1 MSELT
6 QRTIGEHAEA
16 LCKKEYSSVQLTQAY
31 LDQIDAKDK
40 TIGAYITVTAERAL
54 ERAKAFDEGKD
65 SVCDISPLAGIPC
78 AVKDNMCTKGV
89 KTTCASKM
97 LGGYVPPY
105 SAHVVERLE
114 QSGAIILGKLNMDE
128 FAMGST
134 TENSAFKVC
143 RNPMDTDRV
152 PGGSSGGSA
161 AAVAAKE
168 AVYTLG
174 SDTGGSIRQP
184 ASFCGVVGMKPTYGS
199 VSRYGLIAFASSLDQ
214 IGPITSTVFDNALV
228 LNAIVGHDRK
238 DATSVKRIYE
248 DFTADIKKGVKGMKI
263 GIPLQFFGEGIS
275 GDVKAAVLAAAE
287 AYRTMGA
294 ELVEVSMPSIDYAL
308 SAYYVISSAEASSNL
323 ARFDGIRYGYRCD
336 EYDNIDEFYRKNRS
350 EGFGMEVKKRIM
362 LGTFALSSGYYDAY
376 YKRALQVR
384 SLVRKDFDVAFE
396 KCNFIISPVAP
407 TVAYKIGE
415 KVGDSL
421 QMYMGDAYSVP
432 VNIAGIPALTLPCGT
447 GEGGMPVGM
456 QLIGPAFSESI
467 LYRAGFAF
475 ENRGSEGKK

>member
-6 QRTIGEHAEA
+6 ERTIFEHAEA
-16 LCKKEYSSVQLTQAY
+16 LRKKEYSSVQLTQAY
-31 LDQIDAKDK
+31 LEQIDKKDK
-40 TIGAYITVTAERAL
+40 TIGAYITVTADRAI
-54 ERAKAFDEGKD
+54 ESAKAFDEGRCSD
-65 SVCDISPLAGIPC
+65 SEISPLAGIPC
-78 AVKDNMCTKGV
+78 GIKDNMCTKGI

-97 LGGYVPPY
+97 LGGYIPPY
-105 SAHVVERLE
+105 SAHVVEKLE
-114 QSGAIILGKLNMDE
+114 KSGAVILGKLNMDE

-143 RNPMDTDRV
+143 RNPLDTDRV

-161 AAVAAKE
+161 AAVAARE

-199 VSRYGLIAFASSLDQ
+199 VSRYGLVAFASSLDQ
-214 IGPITSTVFDNALV
+214 IGPITSTVLDNALV
-228 LNAIVGHDRK
+228 LNAIVGHDKR
-238 DATSVKRIYE
+238 DATSVKRVYN
-248 DFTADIKKGVKGMKI
+248 DFTADIKNGVKGMKI
-263 GIPLQFFGEGIS
+263 GVPEEFFGEGIS
-275 GDVKAAVLAAAE
+275 DDVRKAVLAAADT
-287 AYRTMGA
+287 YRALGA
-294 ELVEVSMPSIDYAL
+294 ELVSVSMPSIDYAL

-323 ARFDGIRYGYRCD
+323 ARFDGVRYGYRCD
-336 EYDNIDEFYRKNRS
+336 DYSNIDELYRKSRS
-350 EGFGMEVKKRIM
+350 EGFGSEVKKRIM

-376 YKRALQVR
+376 YKKALQVR
-384 SLVRKDFDVAFE
+384 SLVRKDFDEAFG
-396 KCNFIISPVAP
+396 KCDFIISPVTP

-415 KVGDSL
+415 KTGDSL

-432 VNIAGIPALTLPCGT
+432 VNIAGIPALTLPCGI

-456 QLIGPAFSESI
+456 QLIGPAFSEGL

-475 ENRGSEGKK
+475 ESTGK